1 MVPGMTERERLAA
14 DLRRLEWLADAQLGP
29 TRVSWPLARG
39 GATALSRPT
48 LPVGLWRRGIASALV
63 FGKRIRLVRPG
74 LTGSLRATADAA
86 GR

>member
-39 GATALSRPT
+39 GATALSQANAAGRPVAARDR
-48 LPVGLWRRGIASALV
+48 LGARPRPAHSVGAA
-63 FGKRIRLVRPG
+63 G
-74 LTGSLRATADAA
+74 LAGPLRTTADAA